1 MVTIDM
7 ISYKYLDK
15 YKENKAKYTRNIEVT
30 EPEIK
35 CQKLHH
41 SKDFLFSLCSH
52 MEGYLYYRV
61 VHAFLCIPF

>member
-35 CQKLHH
+35 CQKIAPL
-41 SKDFLFSLCSH
+41 
-52 MEGYLYYRV
+52 
-61 VHAFLCIPF
+61 